1 MTRLTTADIRTIA
14 DDLADYDADLV
25 ARTGHSLRGIACR
38 AAGISEAQFD
48 KTVDN
53 LVVAVIP
60 VTSGEGLIGKFCD
73 AVKSISC
80 HLGANTFITQATD
93 VAGLAEAFEKKTDIV
108 LMSDD
113 DRFIALHAQRCRV
126 IDNAD
131 ATGNG
136 YVAGLDL
143 MTGGLQNRDV
153 LVVGCG
159 PVGLGAAESLIRIGA
174 RVSVYDI
181 ALSNS
186 QNLAVRIRSACDSDI
201 IIENDLETALSEHRL
216 IIDASPAADIIRA
229 HHINPNT
236 YISSPGVPL
245 GLTDKARLKISNRL
259 LHDPLQIGVATM
271 VACACNPTDR

>member
-1 MTRLTTADIRTIA
+1 VTRLTTADIQTIA
-14 DDLADYDADLV
+14 DDLVDYDADLV
-25 ARTGHSLRGIACR
+25 AGTGHSLRGIACR

-48 KTVDN
+48 KTIGN
-53 LVVAVIP
+53 LMVAVIP
-60 VTSGEGLIGKFCD
+60 ITSGEGLIGKFCD

-113 DRFIALHAQRCRV
+113 DRFIALHAQRCRL

-136 YVAGLDL
+136 YVAGLNL
-143 MTGGLQNRDV
+143 MTGGLKNRDV

-159 PVGLGAAESLIRIGA
+159 PVGLGAVESLIRIGA

-181 ALSNS
+181 DLSNS
-186 QNLAVRIRSACDSDI
+186 QNLAAKIKSAFDSDI
-201 IIENDLETALSEHRL
+201 LIENDLETALSEHRL
-216 IIDASPAADIIRA
+216 IVDASPATDIIKE
-229 HHINPNT
+229 HHIAPDT
-236 YISSPGVPL
+236 YISAPGVPL
-245 GLTDKARLKISNRL
+245 GLSDQAGLKISNRL

-271 VACACNPTDR
+271 VACACNPKVA

>member
-1 MTRLTTADIRTIA
+1 VTRLTTADIRTIA
-14 DDLADYDADLV
+14 DDLADYDAGLV
-25 ARTGHSLRGIACR
+25 ASTGHSLRGIACR
-38 AAGISEAQFD
+38 AAGINEAQFD
-48 KTVDN
+48 KTVGN
-53 LVVAVIP
+53 LWVAVIP

-80 HLGANTFITQATD
+80 HLGANAFITQATD

-131 ATGNG
+131 ATGYG

-159 PVGLGAAESLIRIGA
+159 PVGFAAAESLARTEA

-181 ALSNS
+181 APSNS
-186 QNLAVRIRSACDSDI
+186 QNLAAKIKSACDSDI
-201 IIENDLETALSEHRL
+201 IIENDLQTALSGHRL

-229 HHINPNT
+229 HHITADT
-236 YISSPGVPL
+236 YISAPGVPL
-245 GLTDKARLKISNRL
+245 GLSDKARLKISSRL

-271 VACACNPTDR
+271 VACSL

>member
-1 MTRLTTADIRTIA
+1 VTRLTTADIRTIA

-38 AAGISEAQFD
+38 AAGISDAQFD
-48 KTVDN
+48 KTVGN
-53 LVVAVIP
+53 LVVAVVP

-80 HLGANTFITQATD
+80 HLGADTFITRATD

-113 DRFIALHAQRCRV
+113 DRFIALHTQRCRV

-131 ATGNG
+131 ATGYG

-143 MTGGLQNRDV
+143 MTGGLQSRDV

-159 PVGLGAAESLIRIGA
+159 PVGFAAAESLIRLRA
-174 RVSVYDI
+174 RVSIYDI
-181 ALSNS
+181 GPSKS
-186 QNLAVRIRSACDSDI
+186 QNLAAKIKSACDSDI
-201 IIENDLETALSEHRL
+201 IIENDLETALAEYRL
-216 IIDASPAADIIRA
+216 IIDASPAADIIQA
-229 HHINPNT
+229 HHITPDT
-236 YISSPGVPL
+236 YISAPGVPL
-245 GLTDKARLKISNRL
+245 GLSDKARLKISNRL

-271 VACACNPTDR
+271 VACACNPKEE

>member
-14 DDLADYDADLV
+14 DNLVDYNANLM
-25 ARTGHSLRGIACR
+25 AATGHSLRGIACH
-38 AAGISEAQFD
+38 AAGISKAQFD
-48 KTVDN
+48 KTLGN

-73 AVKSISC
+73 AVKSITC

-93 VAGLAEAFEKKTDIV
+93 VAGLAEAFEKKADIV

-113 DRFIALHAQRCRV
+113 DRFIALRVQSYRV

-136 YVAGLDL
+136 YAAGLNL
-143 MTGGLQNRDV
+143 MTGGLKDRDV
-153 LVVGCG
+153 LVIGCG
-159 PVGLGAAESLIRIGA
+159 PVGLAAAESLIRIGA

-181 ALSNS
+181 DPSNS
-186 QNLAVRIRSACDSDI
+186 QNLAAKIKSAFDSDI
-201 IIENDLETALSEHRL
+201 LIENDLETALSEHRL
-216 IIDASPAADIIRA
+216 IIDASPAANIIQA
-229 HHINPNT
+229 HHITPDT
-236 YISSPGVPL
+236 YISAPGVPL
-245 GLTDKARLKISNRL
+245 GLSDKARLKISSRL

-271 VACACNPTDR
+271 VACACNLKVA

>member
-14 DDLADYDADLV
+14 DNLVDYDADLV
-25 ARTGHSLRGIACR
+25 AATGHSLRGIACH
-38 AAGISEAQFD
+38 AAGIGEAQFD
-48 KTVDN
+48 KTLGN

-93 VAGLAEAFEKKTDIV
+93 VAGLAEAVEKKADIV

-113 DRFIALHAQRCRV
+113 DRFIALHVQSYRV

-136 YVAGLDL
+136 YVAGLNL

-153 LVVGCG
+153 LLIGCG
-159 PVGLGAAESLIRIGA
+159 PVGLAAAESLIRRGA

-181 ALSNS
+181 DPSNS
-186 QNLAVRIRSACDSDI
+186 QNLAAKIKSACDSDI
-201 IIENDLETALSEHRL
+201 IIENDLETALSAHRL
-216 IIDASPAADIIRA
+216 IIDASPAADIIQT
-229 HHINPNT
+229 HHITPDT

-245 GLTDKARLKISNRL
+245 GLSDKARLKISNRL

-271 VACACNPTDR
+271 VACACNPKNR

>member
-1 MTRLTTADIRTIA
+1 MTRLTTADIRTI
-14 DDLADYDADLV
+14 DVDLADYDADLV
-25 ARTGHSLRGIACR
+25 ARTGHSLRAIACR

-48 KTVDN
+48 KAVGN
-53 LVVAVIP
+53 LVVAVVP

-93 VAGLAEAFEKKTDIV
+93 VAGLAEAIEKKTDIV

-113 DRFIALHAQRCRV
+113 FRFIALQVKGCRV

-131 ATGNG
+131 ATGYG

-159 PVGLGAAESLIRIGA
+159 PVGLGAAESLIRLGA

-181 ALSNS
+181 ALSKS
-186 QNLAVRIRSACDSDI
+186 QNLAAKIKSACDSDI
-201 IIENDLETALSEHRL
+201 IIENDLETALSAHRL
-216 IIDASPAADIIRA
+216 IIDASPAADIIQT
-229 HHINPNT
+229 HHITPDT

-245 GLTDKARLKISNRL
+245 GLSDKARLKISNRL

-271 VACACNPTDR
+271 VACASNAKDR

>member
-1 MTRLTTADIRTIA
+1 VTRLTTADVRTIA

-25 ARTGHSLRGIACR
+25 ARTGHSLRGIACS
-38 AAGISEAQFD
+38 AAGISEARFH
-48 KTVDN
+48 KTLGN

-93 VAGLAEAFEKKTDIV
+93 VAGLAEAFEKKADVV
-108 LMSDD
+108 LLSDD
-113 DRFIALHAQRCRV
+113 DRFIALHVKGCRV

-136 YVAGLDL
+136 YAAGLNL
-143 MTGGLQNRDV
+143 MTGGLKDRNV
-153 LVVGCG
+153 LVIGCG
-159 PVGLGAAESLIRIGA
+159 PVGFGAAESLIRLGA

-181 ALSNS
+181 DPSKS
-186 QNLAVRIRSACDSDI
+186 QNLATKIKSACNSDI
-201 IIENDLETALSEHRL
+201 LIKNDLERALYAHRL
-216 IIDASPAADIIRA
+216 IMDASPAANIIQE
-229 HHINPNT
+229 HHVTPDT

-245 GLTDKARLKISNRL
+245 GLSHTARLKISNRL

-271 VACACNPTDR
+271 VACACVPKLA

>member
-14 DDLADYDADLV
+14 DDLAGYDADLV
-25 ARTGHSLRGIACR
+25 GKTGHSLRGIACR
-38 AAGISEAQFD
+38 AAGINEAQFV
-48 KTVDN
+48 KTIGN

-60 VTSGEGLIGKFCD
+60 VTSGEGLIGNFCD

-93 VAGLAEAFEKKTDIV
+93 VAGLAEAFEKMTDIV

-131 ATGNG
+131 ATGSG

-143 MTGGLQNRDV
+143 MTGGLKNRHV

-159 PVGLGAAESLIRIGA
+159 PVGLAAAESLIRIGV

-181 ALSNS
+181 VPSNS
-186 QNLAVRIRSACDSDI
+186 QNLAAKIKSACDSDVTI
-201 IIENDLETALSEHRL
+201 VNDLETALSKHRL
-216 IIDASPAADIIRA
+216 IIDASPAADIIQA
-229 HHINPNT
+229 HHITPDT

-245 GLTDKARLKISNRL
+245 GLDDKARLKISNRL

-271 VACACNPTDR
+271 ITCASNPKDR

>member
-1 MTRLTTADIRTIA
+1 VTRLTTADIRTIA

-25 ARTGHSLRGIACR
+25 ARTGHSLRGIACC
-38 AAGISEAQFD
+38 AAGINEAQFD
-48 KTVDN
+48 RTVGN
-53 LVVAVIP
+53 LLVAVIP

-80 HLGANTFITQATD
+80 HLGANTFITHATD

-113 DRFIALHAQRCRV
+113 DRFIALYTHRCRV

-136 YVAGLDL
+136 YVAGLNL
-143 MTGGLQNRDV
+143 MTGGLKDRDV
-153 LVVGCG
+153 LVIGCG
-159 PVGLGAAESLIRIGA
+159 PVGFAAAESLVRTGA

-181 ALSNS
+181 APSNS
-186 QNLAVRIRSACDSDI
+186 QNLAAKIKSACDSDI
-201 IIENDLETALSEHRL
+201 IIEYDLEAALSEHRL
-216 IIDASPAADIIRA
+216 IIDASPAADIIKA
-229 HHINPNT
+229 HHITPDT
-236 YISSPGVPL
+236 YISAPGVPL
-245 GLTDKARLKISNRL
+245 GLSDKARLKISGRL

-271 VACACNPTDR
+271 VACASNPKVA

>member
-38 AAGISEAQFD
+38 AAGINETQFD
-48 KTVDN
+48 KTVGN

-113 DRFIALHAQRCRV
+113 DRFIALHTQRCRI

-143 MTGGLQNRDV
+143 MTGGLKNRDV

-159 PVGLGAAESLIRIGA
+159 PVGLGAAESLIRRGA

-181 ALSNS
+181 APSNS
-186 QNLAVRIRSACDSDI
+186 QNLAVKIKSACDSDI
-201 IIENDLETALSEHRL
+201 IIENHLEAALSAHRL
-216 IIDASPAADIIRA
+216 IIDASPAADIIQE
-229 HHINPNT
+229 HHITPDT

-245 GLTDKARLKISNRL
+245 GLSDKARLKVSKRL

-271 VACACNPTDR
+271 VACASNPKDR